1 MIKIFAKTLL
11 YFICMIG
18 SAYASN
24 TKFYLGF
31 DASLQDIDIDTK
43 KITVISSSGNP
54 TGETKSFDTYYRTK
68 SINPAVFL
76 GLDIAKFLKIEASY
90 SAGLNTRKDKDVGFF
105 YDIAGIKL
113 YPDFVKNSLKH
124 QTISLDFKPYLQL
137 KAIDEKLFVFAIL
150 GVSYNKINISEQAQ
164 LLGIKIV
171 DTKQTI
177 YKTVPVVG
185 FGAEYLIIPNLALR
199 TQLKYTYFNQRT
211 DPIKSRYIQK
221 INSITN
227 LNFGVAYYF

>member
-11 YFICMIG
+11 YFICVIG

-31 DASLQDIDIDTK
+31 DASLQDIDIDTQ
-43 KITVISSSGNP
+43 KIRLVSSDGNP
-54 TGETKSFDTYYRTK
+54 TGETENLDSYYKTK

-90 SAGLNTRKDKDVGFF
+90 SAGLNTKKDEDVDFF
-105 YDIAGIKL
+105 YNIAGRKIH
-113 YPDFVKNSLKH
+113 PDFVKSSLKH

-137 KAIDEKLFVFAIL
+137 KAIDEKLFVFTIL
-150 GVSYNKINISEQAQ
+150 GVSYNKINISEQEQ
-164 LLGIKIV
+164 LLGIKTI

-185 FGAEYLIIPNLALR
+185 FGAEYLILPSLSLR
-199 TQLKYTYFNQRT
+199 TQLKYTYFNQST
-211 DPIKSRYIQK
+211 DPIESVYIRK